1 MAVYAIVDTNVSNAT
16 EYEKYRQAAAP
27 LVAQH
32 GGRYLVRGG
41 QHKVLEGNWQPHR
54 LVLLEFPTREQAM
67 AFWNSPEYVAVKR
80 FRQES
85 AQLDI
90 VLVDGV

>member
-1 MAVYAIVDTNVSNAT
+1 
-16 EYEKYRQAAAP
+16 
-27 LVAQH
+27 
-32 GGRYLVRGG
+32 VRGG